1 VDTFSGK
8 SHLFWKFEKGAGVF
22 LPCLAT
28 RPVTSLG
35 HQEGRRVFREGPKF
49 FELCPLFSNYIQ
61 HVFPGGTKN
70 FLGGLR
76 PPWLRACWYVAYR
89 YNHRSYVI
97 RLKTDNWQYAA
108 QFITEN

>member
-76 PPWLRACWYVAYR
+76 PPWLRACWIPMV
-89 YNHRSYVI
+89 RSIPVQSQI
-97 RLKTDNWQYAA
+97 VCDQ
-108 QFITEN
+108 TENR